1 MYFELSESNYSL
13 DGDVVIN
20 SQLRQDIKRRCCIDR
35 LIWQT
40 FPDAEKS
47 VFRENVVF
55 ARFIYDLRPVSDPG
69 QRQRCIC

>member
-55 ARFIYDLRPVSDPG
+55 A
-69 QRQRCIC
+69 